1 MADMRR
7 AVTAAAAL
15 ALLAGCASTDEAA
28 TPTAETS
35 VAATLEPAPDVIGM
49 PLDEAR
55 ALVRDAGYEVE
66 VFDSREDRS
75 ILMAS
80 NWVVTEQETDGETVR
95 LGAEKAT
102 DGDDSDEPNEPEV
115 TESGLTN
122 WTAREACEEAG
133 LSEFPYGFD
142 PSWVL
147 GMIAERVEGDAWFL
161 KAEVKVENEY
171 GNERRMELE
180 CTVGGTDSAP
190 AVESLYVY

>member
-1 MADMRR
+1 MAGMRR
-7 AVTAAAAL
+7 ALIAAAAL
-15 ALLAGCASTDEAA
+15 ALLAGCASGDEPTAA
-28 TPTAETS
+28 APEPTAE
-35 VAATLEPAPDVIGM
+35 AAVEPAPDVVGM
-49 PLDEAR
+49 ALDEAR
-55 ALVRDAGYEVE
+55 ALIREAGYEVE
-66 VFDSREDRS
+66 MYDSREDRS
-75 ILMAS
+75 ILMTS
-80 NWVVTEQETDGETVR
+80 NWVVTEQDVDGATVR

-102 DGDDSDEPNEPEV
+102 DGEAAEPSEPDV

-147 GMIAERVEGDAWFL
+147 GAIAARVEGDAWFL
-161 KAEVKVENEY
+161 KAEVKVENEH

-190 AVESLYVY
+190 SVESLYVY